1 MTTKKVKEKIGF
13 HYLLIEIQ
21 LYTLIKRIAFIE
33 YIVAGKDLLD
43 YTYLFSPN
51 NYTNNCNIIYK
62 YFKTKYGK
70 FRISAE
76 KNRWNKDLSFRT
88 NKHNDLMSEKHK
100 TTCKYLNYVEHLLV
114 LASTITGSLS
124 LSALTSLVATPVD
137 IESPAVGL
145 KICAI
150 TAGIKKHKLIIK
162 KK

>member
-1 MTTKKVKEKIGF
+1 M
-13 HYLLIEIQ
+13 
-21 LYTLIKRIAFIE
+21 IKRIAFIE

-62 YFKTKYGK
+62 YFMAKYGK

-162 KK
+162 KNKKAW